1 MSPTIAVLIWVLL
14 IAAVIIS
21 VLSTI
26 VSICFGFDEQEIKF
40 VLLGILGIFITVIIG
55 WGIWAIYPYTLL

>member
-14 IAAVIIS
+14 IAAVIVS
-21 VLSTI
+21 TLSTLLA
-26 VSICFGFDEQEIKF
+26 FGFGFEEEEIKF
-40 VLLGILGIFITVIIG
+40 ILSGVAGIFITVVIG

>member
-14 IAAVIIS
+14 IAAVIVS
-21 VLSTI
+21 TLSTI
-26 VSICFGFDEQEIKF
+26 VSICFGFDEEEIKF
-40 VLLGILGIFITVIIG
+40 VIIGIVGIFVTVTIG